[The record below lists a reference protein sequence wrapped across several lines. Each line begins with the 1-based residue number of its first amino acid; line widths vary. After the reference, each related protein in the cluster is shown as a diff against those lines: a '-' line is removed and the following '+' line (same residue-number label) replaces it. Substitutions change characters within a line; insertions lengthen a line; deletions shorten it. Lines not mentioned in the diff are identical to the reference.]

1 MVPRLRSMGYDV
13 TFKEFDGRHELP
25 PDIAMEALKW
35 VTAPA

>member
-25 PDIAMEALKW
+25 PPIAEEALRW
-35 VTAPA
+35 MTG